1 MDTRTTHPR
10 LSVGVMGALGMVA
23 ILAAASAPDWPVADA
38 AMRGDVEAV
47 RALLRQGADANEAQG
62 DGMTGLHWAA
72 QRGDLEMAE
81 LLITA
86 GANVHAGTRIGRYT
100 PLHLASRAGSAPLAQ
115 ALLEAGSDVHA
126 VTTNSGVTPLHL
138 AAESGG
144 ADAIRVLL
152 GHGGDVN
159 AGEGAWDQTPLIFA
173 AAHNRP
179 EAIRTLLE
187 LGADA
192 SVAERVIEDVA
203 RHAAVDIAAQY
214 RLYEVLLEFRPGWV
228 DNDLLVDPWGPVDVG
243 ERPTPGQI
251 EVAIQAAREVQR
263 KGEVILT
270 DDGEVQGIPVISTM
284 PPPGGPALVGKWG
297 GLTPLL
303 HAARAGYREALL
315 ALLDGGADINQT
327 SGDGT
332 SPLLIAMLNG
342 HFDLGLQLLARG
354 ADANLASESGATP
367 LYAVIN
373 VQWSGKSFYPQ
384 PRAYEQQ
391 KANHLQV
398 MEALLEAGADP
409 NVRLTKNLW
418 WAHQRLV
425 SANLKGTTPFFRA
438 ALGLDVAAMRLL
450 VAHGADGSMPSR
462 KPAARGFR
470 FPPSSSVQEEDPS
483 GVLPVPVGGPAMYPI
498 HAATGEGYDQR
509 AANEHRHVPGSWLP
523 AVKYLVEEMGA
534 DVNGRDLNGR
544 TPLHNA
550 ASRGDNEV
558 ILYLVEKGADV
569 MAVNRQGQTT
579 VDMANSPSYNV
590 RPFPETIALLESL
603 GAKNNQNC
611 ALC

>member
-1 MDTRTTHPR
+1 MDTRLR
-10 LSVGVMGALGMVA
+10 VNVMGAVGIVA
-23 ILAAASAPDWPVADA
+23 ILWAAAPDGPVVDA

-47 RALLRQGADANEAQG
+47 RALLQQGADASESHG

-72 QRGDLEMAE
+72 QRGELEIAE

-100 PLHLASRAGSAPLAQ
+100 PLHLASRAGSAPMVD
-115 ALLEAGSDVHA
+115 ALLEAGSNVHA
-126 VTTNSGVTPLHL
+126 VTTNTGVTPLHL
-138 AAESGG
+138 AAESGS
-144 ADAIRVLL
+144 ADAIRALVDR
-152 GHGGDVN
+152 GGDVN
-159 AGEGAWDQTPLIFA
+159 AAESAWGQTPLIFA
-173 AAHNRP
+173 AAHDRP
-179 EAIRTLLE
+179 EAIRTLVE

-192 SVAERVIEDVA
+192 SLAERVIEDVA

-243 ERPTPGQI
+243 ERPTPSQI

-263 KGEVILT
+263 KGEVIMT
-270 DDGEVQGIPVISTM
+270 DGEVQGIPAISTQ
-284 PPPGGPALVGKWG
+284 PTPGQPALVGKWG

-303 HAARAGYREALL
+303 HAARAGHTGALL
-315 ALLDGGADINQT
+315 ALLEGGADIDQT
-327 SGDGT
+327 SGDRT

-342 HFDLGLQLLARG
+342 HFDLGLHLLARG
-354 ADANLASESGATP
+354 ADPNLASESGATP

-373 VQWSGKSFYPQ
+373 VQWAGTSFYPQ
-384 PRAYEQQ
+384 PRAHELQR
-391 KANHLQV
+391 ANHLEV

-409 NVRLTKNLW
+409 DVRLTKDLW

-425 SANLKGTTPFFRA
+425 SANLEGTTPFFRA

-450 VAHGADGSMPSR
+450 VAHGADPTIPSR
-462 KPAARGFR
+462 KPATLGYASLL
-470 FPPSSSVQEEDPS
+470 SSSDQEEDPS
-483 GVLPVPVGGPAMYPI
+483 GVPPVPVGGPAMYPI
-498 HAATGEGYDQR
+498 HAATGVGYGDR
-509 AANEHRHVPGSWLP
+509 AANEHRHVPDAWLE

-534 DVNGRDLNGR
+534 DVNGRDLNAG

-550 ASRGDNEV
+550 ASRGDNDV
-558 ILYLVEKGADV
+558 ILYLVERGADV
-569 MAVNRQGQTT
+569 MAVNRLGQTT
-579 VDMANSPSYNV
+579 ADMANSPSYNV
-590 RPFPETIALLESL
+590 RPFPETIALLESV
-603 GAKNNQNC
+603 GARNNHKC

>member
-1 MDTRTTHPR
+1 MDTHTTHPR
-10 LSVGVMGALGMVA
+10 LSVSVMGALGMVA

-38 AMRGDVEAV
+38 AMRGDMEAV
-47 RALLRQGADANEAQG
+47 LAMIRQGADANEAQG

-115 ALLEAGSDVHA
+115 ALLEAGSNVHA

-144 ADAIRVLL
+144 ADAIRVLV

-159 AGEGAWDQTPLIFA
+159 AVEGAWDQTPLIFA
-173 AAHNRP
+173 AAHNRG

-192 SVAERVIEDVA
+192 SLAERVIEDVA

-214 RLYEVLLEFRPGWV
+214 RLYEVLLEFRPGWI
-228 DNDLLVDPWGPVDVG
+228 DNDLLADPWGPVDVG

-251 EVAIQAAREVQR
+251 EVAIRAAREVQH
-263 KGEVILT
+263 KGEVLLT
-270 DDGEVQGIPVISTM
+270 DDGEVQGIPGISTM

-303 HAARAGYREALL
+303 HAARAGHTGALL
-315 ALLDGGADINQT
+315 ALLDGGADTNQT

-384 PRAYEQQ
+384 PRAHEQQ
-391 KANHLQV
+391 KENHLQV

-425 SANLKGTTPFFRA
+425 PANLEGTTPFFRA

-450 VAHGADGSMPSR
+450 VTHGADGSIPSR
-462 KPAARGFR
+462 KPAALAF
-470 FPPSSSVQEEDPS
+470 SSVQREDPS
-483 GVLPVPVGGPAMYPI
+483 GVPPVPAGGPAMYPI
-498 HAATGEGYDQR
+498 HAATGSGYDDR

-523 AVKYLVEEMGA
+523 AVRYLVEEMGA

-558 ILYLVEKGADV
+558 ILYLLEKGADV
-569 MAVNRQGQTT
+569 MAVNRKGQTT
-579 VDMANSPSYNV
+579 VDMANSPTYSV

-603 GAKNNQNC
+603 GATNNQQC